1 MINKILKEKQSILAT
16 SEQKNVTKLK
26 KFGRSK
32 NYELE
37 IKLCE
42 WIKSKNES
50 GMVLSG
56 DDIRSK
62 AKAMS
67 QKLGYESNMGFSH
80 GWLQRFKIRYN
91 LKCKKLVGEKANA
104 DFKTADQF
112 VKRILPEILE
122 KISNL

>member
-1 MINKILKEKQSILAT
+1 MKFQSQWLIRFW
-16 SEQKNVTKLK
+16 K
-26 KFGRSK
+26 KRSK
-32 NYELE
+32 KYELE

-67 QKLGYESNMGFSH
+67 QNLRV
-80 GWLQRFKIRYN
+80 LQ
-91 LKCKKLVGEKANA
+91 
-104 DFKTADQF
+104 KTNP
-112 VKRILPEILE
+112 K
-122 KISNL
+122 

>member
-1 MINKILKEKQSILAT
+1 MN
-16 SEQKNVTKLK
+16 EQKNVANQK

-32 NYELE
+32 NDELE

-42 WIKSKNES
+42 WIKSKNEN

-67 QKLGYESNMGFSH
+67 QNLRV
-80 GWLQRFKIRYN
+80 LQKN
-91 LKCKKLVGEKANA
+91 NPK
-104 DFKTADQF
+104 
-112 VKRILPEILE
+112 
-122 KISNL
+122 